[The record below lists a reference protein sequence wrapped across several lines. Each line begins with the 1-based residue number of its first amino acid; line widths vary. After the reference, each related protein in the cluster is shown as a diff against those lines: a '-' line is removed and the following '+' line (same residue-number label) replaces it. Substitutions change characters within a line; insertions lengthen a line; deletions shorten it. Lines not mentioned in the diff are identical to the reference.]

1 MVNRPLPDAARDRA
15 LEYLARIRRLEEVQ
29 SGRIRDRKGLLLPV
43 LAACLECP
51 RVLFPHLGYLEVH
64 TRDIRSARVDCIA
77 TLIPPTLKVLKI
89 TTDASHDDK
98 LGLLI
103 LELAKERGCNL
114 EAFTDN
120 NSPLQRLPEVLVFFK
135 TLQDMKI
142 TPSYPLLNG
151 SSITIFQFLTSLP
164 HLRSLTCNLVIFVRC
179 TTEQTIR
186 HTNLQRMDIIS
197 PSISLW
203 ELFQRCIFPSVTE
216 LTVRT
221 CNDTCHSPGVEKYP
235 DPGRPPFDGLDTSCP
250 NVQDLRLCACQ
261 ILPVT
266 FGLKHFVPL
275 LSLPVRLFDLDVD
288 SIDLT
293 PSDLR
298 IISESWTN
306 LYSFKIPA
314 INTFYFD
321 ALPYL
326 AAFSNHSHLSHLDLN
341 IRPHFFLRNISR
353 VPGMIAAHTLTQVAR
368 PNPCTVYLIT
378 LCGPDPDE
386 VPVITIAEKRSLVE
400 YLLLLFPSL
409 KLESE

>member
-1 MVNRPLPDAARDRA
+1 MVNGPLPDAARDRA

-51 RVLFPHLGYLEVH
+51 RTLFPHLGYLEVH
-64 TRDIRSARVDCIA
+64 TYDISSAQVDRIA
-77 TLIPPTLKVLKI
+77 TLISPTLRVLKI
-89 TTDASHDDK
+89 TTDDSHDDK

-114 EAFTDN
+114 EAFTYN
-120 NSPLQRLPEVLVFFK
+120 NSPVQCLPEVLVFFK
-135 TLQDMKI
+135 TLQDVKI
-142 TPSYPLLNG
+142 TPSYPLHNG
-151 SSITIFQFLTSLP
+151 SSITIFQLLTSLP

-179 TTEQTIR
+179 TTEQTIY

-197 PSISLW
+197 PSILLW
-203 ELFQRCIFPSVTE
+203 ELFQGCIFPSVTE

-221 CNDTCHSPGVEKYP
+221 CNDTCHSPGVENT
-235 DPGRPPFDGLDTSCP
+235 DHGRPPFDGLDTSCP
-250 NVQDLRLCACQ
+250 NVQDLRLSACQ

-275 LSLPVRLFDLDVD
+275 LSLPVRSFDLDVD

-293 PSDLR
+293 PPELQ

-341 IRPHFFLRNISR
+341 IRPHFFLHNISR
-353 VPGMIAAHTLTQVAR
+353 VPGMIAAHTSTQVAR
-368 PNPCTVYLIT
+368 PNACTVYLIT

-386 VPVITIAEKRSLVE
+386 VPIITIAEKRSLVE